1 MQGLPA
7 FVNLFIL
14 SALGRSLSKSFA
26 ERSSWEGNN
35 FPLVASADKWKR
47 GLSQQEPP
55 VKYLGTRYG
64 NIAVKN

>member
-14 SALGRSLSKSFA
+14 SALGRSLSKSFT